1 MRRFLIR
8 PADPFLITWDL
19 TSVTSAK
26 QDSPKSRTFQN
37 TFSWFTTIRVRS
49 KASYLLPFVCGY
61 LKLRIIHFRND
72 VSSCK
77 YGVVKQSCW
86 KTFEIN
92 FPGPQLEKPHECE
105 FCGKKFSEKRIM
117 RHHIKIKHERPNEA
131 DAVSCDLC
139 GENFP
144 NRFDSSKLELFTWL
158 KKQFC

>member
-19 TSVTSAK
+19 TSVTSVK

-37 TFSWFTTIRVRS
+37 TFSWFTKIRVRS
-49 KASYLLPFVCGY
+49 KASYLHSFVSGF
-61 LKLRIIHFRND
+61 LQLRIIYFRNY

-77 YGVVKQSCW
+77 YVHGKQSCW
-86 KTFEIN
+86 KTFEID

-144 NRFDSSKLELFTWL
+144 NRFDSSKLERFTCP
-158 KKQFC
+158 KNNNC

>member
-19 TSVTSAK
+19 TSVTSVK

-37 TFSWFTTIRVRS
+37 TFSWFTKIRVRS

-77 YGVVKQSCW
+77 YVVVKQSCW
-86 KTFEIN
+86 KILKLTFQVLSWRNLTNVN
-92 FPGPQLEKPHECE
+92 FVAKSLARNESWDTTSRSSTSGRTRPTPSRVISAEKISPTGLIHL
-105 FCGKKFSEKRIM
+105 S
-117 RHHIKIKHERPNEA
+117 
-131 DAVSCDLC
+131 
-139 GENFP
+139 
-144 NRFDSSKLELFTWL
+144 
-158 KKQFC
+158 